1 MAHSKKRRA
10 RAVVVGIWVAAV
22 CAGMSVTYDLTRL
35 LLPDSTATEAPSH
48 SASVSD
54 PRRDLGVAERQ
65 APAATAQPPLVSAVP
80 AVPAVPAQVIDANI
94 GQAAQGVLY
103 VPGVTI
109 AAPWPQVP

>member
-10 RAVVVGIWVAAV
+10 LAVIVGVWVAAV

-35 LLPDSTATEAPSH
+35 LGPDSRATEAPSH
-48 SASVSD
+48 SASASD
-54 PRRDLGVAERQ
+54 PRRDLGATERQ
-65 APAATAQPPLVSAVP
+65 APAAAAVP
-80 AVPAVPAQVIDANI
+80 PVAAQVIDANV

-109 AAPWPQVP
+109 AAPWPQAP